1 MASNVGWRNFWWLNV
16 AINVFVFF
24 AVLLCFPET
33 KWDRRDAR
41 GLPKFTQVPEDVRD
55 GPTPSRVHENL
66 ESQAMAGMEPQ
77 AKQDI
82 PVIQD
87 SPGSLDE
94 RLSHGKPCKAQ
105 WRLFQSAEHWPQS
118 LVSGFLLPW
127 RLFFY
132 PIVQFASFVV
142 SFSSTCY
149 LNITFIQSGA
159 FGRAPYLF
167 NSQQVGF
174 TNFASL
180 VGALLGLLTAG
191 PASDMVSAALTKR
204 NGGIREPE
212 MRLLTMIPYVLIM
225 ILGNFV
231 VAFGLQHL
239 WDWRVG
245 RYSHPV
251 RRTR

>member
-24 AVLLCFPET
+24 AVLFCFPET
-33 KWDRRDAR
+33 KWDRRDAKAI
-41 GLPKFTQVPEDVRD
+41 PKFTQLSEDVRGD
-55 GPTPSRVHENL
+55 SKPSRVHDHAK
-66 ESQAMAGMEPQ
+66 SQPMAGMELER
-77 AKQDI
+77 KQDI
-82 PVIQD
+82 QVLQD
-87 SPGSLDE
+87 SPGSLDA

-118 LVSGFLLPW
+118 LVSGFFLPW
-127 RLFFY
+127 KLFFY

-149 LNITFIQSGA
+149 LNITFIQAGA

-212 MRLLTMIPYVLIM
+212 MRLLTMVPYVLIM

-245 RYSHPV
+245 RFSRPV
-251 RRTR
+251 HKTR

>member
-24 AVLLCFPET
+24 AVLFCFPET
-33 KWDRRDAR
+33 KWDRREA
-41 GLPKFTQVPEDVRD
+41 GALPKLTQVPEDARGD
-55 GPTPSRVHENL
+55 PTPTRILDKL
-66 ESQAMAGMEPQ
+66 EDQAIVGMEPE
-77 AKQDI
+77 KQDI
-82 PVIQD
+82 QVLQD
-87 SPGSLDE
+87 SPGSLDA
-94 RLSHGKPCKAQ
+94 RLGQGRPYKAQ
-105 WRLFQSAEHWPQS
+105 WRLFQPSEHWPQS

-127 RLFFY
+127 KLFFY

-149 LNITFIQSGA
+149 LNITFVQSGA
-159 FGRAPYLF
+159 FGGAPYHF

-212 MRLLTMIPYVLIM
+212 MRLLTMVPYVLIM
-225 ILGNFV
+225 ILGNFIV
-231 VAFGLQHL
+231 GFGLQHL

-245 RYSHPV
+245 GHACAV
-251 RRTR
+251 HGTR